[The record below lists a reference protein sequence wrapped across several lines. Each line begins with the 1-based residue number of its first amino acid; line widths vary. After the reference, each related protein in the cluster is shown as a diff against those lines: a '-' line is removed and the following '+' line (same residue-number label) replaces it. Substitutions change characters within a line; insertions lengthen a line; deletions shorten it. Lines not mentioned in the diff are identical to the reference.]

1 MKDQSFTSIEQQI
14 QLLKRRGLRF
24 ASEETAAYHLAKYG
38 YYNIING
45 YKDNFVIKDGDEEYY
60 RDNVSFER
68 IFSLFILDHSIRN
81 TVMLAMLDIEE
92 MLKTSAAYIIAEA
105 FTSEYSKYSDIR
117 NYKNI
122 PRKNERFS
130 LKHILKKFDEAYCS
144 DKDPIRYH
152 REHYNNVPPWVL
164 FKGVYLSTMVNYIR
178 YFKAPQKEKIIYS
191 ILDISDIST
200 VDIPMKKC
208 FSDLLYLFLEYRNLC
223 AHAGRVYNHC
233 PDANVRID
241 PDLLRRLGIPENRL
255 YLNSLGR
262 LIAGIMMLRDDAPIY
277 NIKRTLSNELDRHC
291 VAFPDDKEYLLKIM
305 DIEHI
310 KLS

>member
-1 MKDQSFTSIEQQI
+1 
-14 QLLKRRGLRF
+14 
-24 ASEETAAYHLAKYG
+24 
-38 YYNIING
+38 
-45 YKDNFVIKDGDEEYY
+45 
-60 RDNVSFER
+60 
-68 IFSLFILDHSIRN
+68 
-81 TVMLAMLDIEE
+81 
-92 MLKTSAAYIIAEA
+92 
-105 FTSEYSKYSDIR
+105 
-117 NYKNI
+117 
-122 PRKNERFS
+122 
-130 LKHILKKFDEAYCS
+130 
-144 DKDPIRYH
+144 
-152 REHYNNVPPWVL
+152 
-164 FKGVYLSTMVNYIR
+164 
-178 YFKAPQKEKIIYS
+178 
-191 ILDISDIST
+191 
-200 VDIPMKKC
+200 MKKC

-305 DIEHI
+305 DIEYI